1 MPLRS
6 CYPAGDADGRPG
18 YRIAFDYDAELV
30 EALKAAVPHTEREW
44 HPKPVLEW
52 WISEQYEP
60 ELRRLFPDFETY
72 ANQPRLL

>member
-1 MPLRS
+1 MSLRS

-18 YRIAFDYDAELV
+18 YRIAFDYDKQLV
-30 EALKAAVPHTEREW
+30 LRLTSTIPHTEREW

-60 ELRRLFPDFETY
+60 ELRKLFPDF
-72 ANQPRLL
+72 AAFASQPRLL